1 MAAYDSLHYTRYLF
15 LHWYEINNLD
25 DKKASYMKSALHSA
39 SMSDGHSSAMPHD
52 QWIEMTMNKESKM
65 KSG

>member
-52 QWIEMTMNKESKM
+52 Q
-65 KSG
+65 